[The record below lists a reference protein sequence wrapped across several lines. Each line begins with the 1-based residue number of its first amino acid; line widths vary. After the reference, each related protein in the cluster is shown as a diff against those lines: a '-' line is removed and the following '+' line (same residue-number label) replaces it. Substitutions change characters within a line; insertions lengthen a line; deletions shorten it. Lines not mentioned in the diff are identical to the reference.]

1 MEGLDPLALTA
12 TAAPRDGA
20 AAEPCAVPSSIGRF
34 RIEKQLGAGA
44 MGVVYAA
51 FDPDLERRVAV
62 KVLRAQQGDVAR
74 NRLLRE
80 ARAMARLSHP
90 NVVTV
95 HEVGTSS
102 DRDYVATELISGWN
116 LAEWLRAAPRSKR
129 EIVDA
134 FLAAGR
140 GLAAAHEAGLVHR
153 DFKPH
158 NVLRSDEGRIVVTDF
173 GLARASHEDEDLAP
187 QPVTDSAIDPG
198 SLASDLTR
206 TGALVGTPGYMAPEQ
221 WEGLEV
227 DAAADQFSFC
237 VALWEALAGQRPFQG
252 KTIEELRV
260 QVQRPPPATDAA
272 DKIPRALRQILL
284 HGLAQR
290 PTERYPTMRA
300 LIDAIEAARRRP
312 RRIVA
317 AAVTAS
323 LGILVG
329 GAVVYASGSGAPG
342 LEDCAAPAL
351 TAERVWSAAHRAQL
365 PPRLVAQLDRRIEQ
379 WNASRATAC
388 RSDSAELRHLRTACL
403 DGVMSTL
410 DVTVQALMRVEPHVR
425 SANDVVEL
433 AANPAACMQPTVP
446 TVRVGDTAVLT
457 PAAVS
462 LLRTLADEEVPD
474 SELEAAMALAH
485 DGCERAVALYT
496 KAVVHISKESF
507 LREAAAAE
515 DAIEACGDDYLR
527 ARVAVLRAAR
537 TETLFYGTEQL
548 AYLRKATAAV
558 ERVADTSLLSQLD
571 LVRGRAAYINNAF
584 DTALEHFQRSD
595 VLAQLGDDTR
605 TMFQAKWLTLSALSS
620 RGRPEDLVRLVE
632 AGRALNAEIAQAYGA
647 SSPNLRTYRSAL
659 AGLEWR
665 AGNLERSRELLAEAL
680 RAHAPKAVGRTLS
693 GRVQNERGQPLAGA
707 LVLSISVDKTAAVDE
722 VDLALW
728 DRRSLEEVGRA
739 VTAEDGSFTLPA
751 ATGEVFVLARTS
763 GRAAPVARVAKGQ
776 SELVLRA
783 TATGSVH
790 GTIDYATGAQFST
803 RASVG
808 TGRKGFQFIAP
819 ISATGQYEVSNI
831 PTGWYSIRAL
841 NGRVAESSTAGKRIR
856 IDAGRRKAPVS
867 FGAAQGDSRV
877 HVIVRNERAGTLNV
891 GQVYVIRG
899 RVNATTVRELRPI
912 LDATSGYSFAFA
924 RQVVGERAPAVV
936 RDLLSPGDLT
946 VTTESLE
953 AGPHTVCV
961 VGLAGDLGAEE
972 YIEKLAGAAERLDV
986 RCRPVTLASGTE
998 PVVLVTVPP
1007 MLRVE

>member
-20 AAEPCAVPSSIGRF
+20 TAEPCAVPASIGRF
-34 RIEKQLGAGA
+34 RIERQLGAGA

-62 KVLRAQQGDVAR
+62 KVLRAQHGDVAR

-80 ARAMARLSHP
+80 ARAMARLAHP

-95 HEVGTSS
+95 HEVGTSG
-102 DRDYVATELISGWN
+102 DRDYVATELISGCN
-116 LAEWLRAAPRSKR
+116 LAEWLRDAPRSKR
-129 EIVDA
+129 EIVDV
-134 FLAAGR
+134 FLAAGH
-140 GLAAAHEAGLVHR
+140 GLVAAHEAGLVHR

-173 GLARASHEDEDLAP
+173 GLARASDEEESAP
-187 QPVTDSAIDPG
+187 LPPIGMAIDPG

-252 KTIEELRV
+252 KTIEELRA

-284 HGLAQR
+284 RGLAPR
-290 PTERYPTMRA
+290 PAERYPTMRT

-329 GAVVYASGSGAPG
+329 GAAVYASGGGGPS

-351 TAERVWSAAHRAQL
+351 APERVWSAAHRAQL
-365 PPRLVAQLDRRIEQ
+365 PPRLVTQLDRRIEQ
-379 WNASRATAC
+379 WTTARASAC

-410 DVTVQALMRVEPHVR
+410 EVTVQALLRVEPHVR
-425 SANDVVEL
+425 SSSDLVEL
-433 AANPAACMQPTVP
+433 AAHPSACMQATVP
-446 TVRVGDTAVLT
+446 TVHVSDAAALV
-457 PAAVS
+457 PAAAL
-462 LLRTLADEEVPD
+462 LLRALLDEKIPD
-474 SELEAAMALAH
+474 SELDEALALAH
-485 DGCERAVALYT
+485 DGCERAAALYA
-496 KAVVHISKESF
+496 KAVVHIDKESF

-548 AYLRKATAAV
+548 AHLRKATAAV
-558 ERVADTSLLSQLD
+558 ERVADTSMLSQLD

-605 TMFQAKWLTLSALSS
+605 TMFWAKWLTLSALSL
-620 RGRPEDLVRLVE
+620 RGRPEDLARLVD
-632 AGRALNAEIAQAYGA
+632 AGRALNAEIARAYGA
-647 SSPNLRTYRSAL
+647 TSPNLRLYRSAL

-665 AGNLERSRELLAEAL
+665 AGNQQRSRELLAEAL
-680 RAHAPKAVGRTLS
+680 REHVPKPLGRAIS
-693 GRVQNERGQPLAGA
+693 GRLLDERGQPLAGA
-707 LVLSISVDKTAAVDE
+707 LVLSVSVDKTAAVDE

-728 DRRSLEEVGRA
+728 DRRSLDEVGRA
-739 VTAEDGSFTLPA
+739 VTADDGSFTLPA
-751 ATGEVFVLARTS
+751 AAGDVFVLARAS
-763 GRAAPVARVAKGQ
+763 GRAAPVTRVAKGQ
-776 SELVLRA
+776 DELALRA
-783 TATGSVH
+783 TATGAVH

-803 RASVG
+803 RATVG
-808 TGRKGFQFIAP
+808 KGRKGFHFIAP
-819 ISATGQYEVSNI
+819 ISTTGHYELTNI

-841 NGRVAESSTAGKRIR
+841 NGRVAESSSAGKRIR

-867 FGAAQGDSRV
+867 FGAAQGDARV
-877 HVIVRNERAGTLNV
+877 HVIVRNERAGALNV

-912 LDATSGYSFAFA
+912 LDASSGFSFAFA
-924 RQVVGERAPAVV
+924 RQVVGERAPAAV
-936 RDLLSPGDLT
+936 RSELLPGDLT